1 MKAFLRRLLPK
12 RFRKE
17 GVTIPVVRL
26 HGAIM
31 AGGGQFRPAL
41 NLATAA
47 PLLEKAFAIK
57 EAPAVAIS
65 VNSPGGSPVQSRLIY
80 QRIRDLAQEKKKR
93 VLIFVEDVAASGGY
107 MIALAGDEIIA
118 DPTSIVG
125 SIGVVSGGFGFPE
138 LLKKIGVER
147 RVYTAGENK
156 VMLDPFQ
163 PEKEND
169 IAFLKNLQ
177 LDIHDTF
184 IQMVKA
190 RRGQLLADDPD
201 IFSGLFWTGR
211 RGLELGIIDGLGDL
225 RGEVK
230 KRYGDK
236 ARLELIQPV
245 RSLFGRRQ
253 SGAAV
258 AGAIAAPLA
267 ASAAVGLAEAIEER
281 ALWARFGL

>member
-1 MKAFLRRLLPK
+1 MKTFLRRLLPK

-211 RGLELGIIDGLGDL
+211 RGLELGIIDSLGDL

-253 SGAAV
+253 SGAAI
-258 AGAIAAPLA
+258 AGALVEPMA
-267 ASAAVGLAEAIEER
+267 ASAAAGLAEAIEER

>member
-1 MKAFLRRLLPK
+1 MAGFFRKLMPR
-12 RFRKE
+12 RFRRD
-17 GVTIPVVRL
+17 GVAIPAIRL
-26 HGAIM
+26 HGTIM
-31 AGGGQFRPAL
+31 SGGGQFRPVL
-41 NLATAA
+41 NLATVA
-47 PLLEKAFAIK
+47 PLLEKAFSVK

-80 QRIRDLAQEKKKR
+80 QRIRDLAEEKKKR

-118 DPTSIVG
+118 DPSSIVG

-138 LLKKIGVER
+138 LLKKVGVER

-156 VMLDPFQ
+156 VVLDPFQ
-163 PEKEND
+163 PEKERD
-169 IAFLKNLQ
+169 VEFLKSLQ

-190 RRGQLLADDPD
+190 RRGSLLADHPD

-211 RGLELGIIDGLGDL
+211 RGQELGLVDGLGDM
-225 RGEVK
+225 RGEVRR
-230 KRYGDK
+230 RYGEK
-236 ARLELIQPV
+236 ARLELIQPS

-253 SGAAV
+253 PGAAV
-258 AGAIAAPLA
+258 DGSIAAPLA
-267 ASAAVGLAEAIEER
+267 ASAAAGLIEAIEDR

>member
-1 MKAFLRRLLPK
+1 
-12 RFRKE
+12 
-17 GVTIPVVRL
+17 
-26 HGAIM
+26 
-31 AGGGQFRPAL
+31 
-41 NLATAA
+41 
-47 PLLEKAFAIK
+47 
-57 EAPAVAIS
+57 
-65 VNSPGGSPVQSRLIY
+65 
-80 QRIRDLAQEKKKR
+80 
-93 VLIFVEDVAASGGY
+93 
-107 MIALAGDEIIA
+107 
-118 DPTSIVG
+118 
-125 SIGVVSGGFGFPE
+125 
-138 LLKKIGVER
+138 LKKVGVER
-147 RVYTAGENK
+147 RVYTAGDNK

-163 PEKEND
+163 PEKERD

-211 RGLELGIIDGLGDL
+211 RGLELGVIDGLGDL

-236 ARLELIQPV
+236 AQLLLIQPA

-253 SGAAV
+253 TGTAV

-267 ASAAVGLAEAIEER
+267 ASAAAGLAEAIEER